1 MHWNE
6 QPEYLALVVKHH
18 QSFPPL
24 DIYQALQ
31 PTGIRFP
38 CVEHLF
44 QFSLSQLWT
53 LLSLPWHAGCVPGV
67 FCTGLESCRIPLAR
81 SGSLC
86 TPSTRLPACP
96 GGFGWWPARRLIPL
110 YRCHLGW
117 SPVQHTKRNTKN
129 IFTLEIHLNVI
140 KTNYKHS
147 FLPLLWLVIL
157 NHAVLAH
164 TTFTPSWC
172 NK

>member
-1 MHWNE
+1 M
-6 QPEYLALVVKHH
+6 YLYPSYRLHALKWAARI
-18 QSFPPL
+18 SGTCCETPSKFSPL
-24 DIYQALQ
+24 DIYHALQ

-67 FCTGLESCRIPLAR
+67 SCTGLESCHTPLAR

-110 YRCHLGW
+110 CRCHLGW
-117 SPVQHTKRNTKN
+117 SPVQHTKKIYQKYFFSWN
-129 IFTLEIHLNVI
+129 TLEH
-140 KTNYKHS
+140 Y
-147 FLPLLWLVIL
+147 FPD
-157 NHAVLAH
+157 
-164 TTFTPSWC
+164 
-172 NK
+172 